1 MPPAKTASPT
11 METTLAAIVAHPT
24 RARCF
29 SILAERTAS
38 PVEIAQ
44 EIGKDVGHVGYHVR
58 KLQQLDLI
66 ELVDERPVRG
76 AVEHFYRAIARP
88 CRRRG
93 GIRRSAAWRNAKSSR
108 ATSSSCTS
116 PTSPARW
123 TSTPSTRDRT
133 ACSSARRWWSTRR
146 ASRNSPPCTREMYE
160 RTMDIQAQSDERRA
174 GTDDEGISTMSTNMF
189 FEMPKRTPRAEEGL
203 AAPDIHPS
211 RKSHVHGTGR
221 LLFVVPC

>member
-1 MPPAKTASPT
+1 MPPAKTAVT

-76 AVEHFYRAIARP
+76 AVEHFYRAIERPVVREEGFANQTQDAREVFT
-88 CRRRG
+88 RHTLQLHVTDIAR
-93 GIRRSAAWRNAKSSR
+93 AMDEHTFDSR
-108 ATSSSCTS
+108 AN
-116 PTSPARW
+116 
-123 TSTPSTRDRT
+123 
-133 ACSSARRWWSTRR
+133 R
-146 ASRNSPPCTREMYE
+146 ALIRLPMSVDEDGFKEVADLHVEMYE
-160 RTMDIQAQSDERRA
+160 RTLDIQARSDERRA
-174 GTDDEGISTMSTNMF
+174 DSKDEGIPGVSTTMF
-189 FEMPKRTPRAEEGL
+189 FETPERRHEADSDD
-203 AAPDIHPS
+203 AA
-211 RKSHVHGTGR
+211 
-221 LLFVVPC
+221 

>member
-1 MPPAKTASPT
+1 MPPAKTAAVP

-58 KLQQLDLI
+58 KLQEMNLI

-88 CRRRG
+88 IVHQKDVAAQSVEEREVFTRHILQLHIADVARSMDEHVFDARTNHWI
-93 GIRRSAAWRNAKSSR
+93 IRMPMVVDEDGFDELSALHA
-108 ATSSSCTS
+108 
-116 PTSPARW
+116 
-123 TSTPSTRDRT
+123 
-133 ACSSARRWWSTRR
+133 
-146 ASRNSPPCTREMYE
+146 ELYE
-160 RTMDIQAQSDERRA
+160 RTLDIQARSDERRS
-174 GTDDEGISTMSTNMF
+174 GTDDEGIPTMSTNMF
-189 FEMPKRTPRAEEGL
+189 FETPKG
-203 AAPDIHPS
+203 
-211 RKSHVHGTGR
+211 RKPAVEQD
-221 LLFVVPC
+221 